1 MRQQQE
7 QISDEVST
15 EKDHAPTGVLVQKP
29 EAESKAKVEGKTNAS
44 EKREQGPGEGG
55 GAEGRR
61 ARSAA
66 LRSCHLEIAAALSA
80 ACSDLRSSEERR
92 DLFSG
97 VVCVVASG
105 R

>member
-29 EAESKAKVEGKTNAS
+29 EEESKAKVEGKTNAS
-44 EKREQGPGEGG
+44 ENKDLWRRRRRR
-55 GAEGRR
+55 RR

-66 LRSCHLEIAAALSA
+66 LRSCHLGIAAALSA
-80 ACSDLRSSEERR
+80 PCAVISGRQRSGGI
-92 DLFSG
+92 FSG
-97 VVCVVASG
+97 VVGACVGASG